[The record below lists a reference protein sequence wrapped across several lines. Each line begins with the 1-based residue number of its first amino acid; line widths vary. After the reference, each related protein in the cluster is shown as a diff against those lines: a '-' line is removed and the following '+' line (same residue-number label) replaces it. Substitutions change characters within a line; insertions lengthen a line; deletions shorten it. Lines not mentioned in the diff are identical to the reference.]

1 MTLEYWF
8 TFPISVIIATIAMA
22 SGVEGATFFTPLFI
36 LGLGLPTEVAI
47 GTGLIT
53 EVFGF
58 SSGLYAYIRKGLIDY
73 NLGKM
78 LLMVSIPVAL
88 LGTWVAKFIPDDVL
102 KAILGVGLFAIA
114 SSFLK
119 TPELALSDVEGSES
133 ETVAQIDR
141 DIFQQQD
148 KEPQTC
154 ITANTGE
161 TFCYTV
167 ANRTEGRFLIGIGSL
182 FLGMV
187 STGLGELNGFFLI
200 QRCRVPSK
208 VAVATSVFIVAITA
222 LTASIGHVVEFA
234 NAGGETL
241 NTVLSLVIFTAPGVL
256 IGAQLGSMVA
266 SRLSQQLLE
275 RSMGILFVLV
285 GALILG
291 EIAWRNAT
299 SMQAA
304 IEPLVQLVGVTFSKV
319 MLG

>member
-8 TFPISVIIATIAMA
+8 TFPISVLIATIAMA

-78 LLMVSIPVAL
+78 LLMVSIPAAL

-119 TPELALSDVEGSES
+119 TPEPES

-222 LTASIGHVVEFA
+222 LTASISHVVEFV
-234 NAGGETL
+234 NAGGDNL

-256 IGAQLGSMVA
+256 IGAQLGSLVA
-266 SRLSQQLLE
+266 NRLSQQLLE

-285 GALILG
+285 GTLILG

-299 SMQAA
+299 SMQATV
-304 IEPLVQLVGVTFSKV
+304 EPLVQLVGVT
-319 MLG
+319 L

>member
-8 TFPISVIIATIAMA
+8 TFPISVLIATIAMA

-78 LLMVSIPVAL
+78 LLMVSIPAAL

-119 TPELALSDVEGSES
+119 TPEPES

-222 LTASIGHVVEFA
+222 LTASISHVVEFV
-234 NAGGETL
+234 NAGGDNL

-256 IGAQLGSMVA
+256 IGAQLGSLVA
-266 SRLSQQLLE
+266 NRLSQQLLE

-285 GALILG
+285 GTLILG

-304 IEPLVQLVGVTFSKV
+304 IEPLVQLVGVT
-319 MLG
+319 L